1 MNYRVKQNDLMVE
14 IVKTG
19 AATDAMTFGT
29 LAEARIKAAEC
40 WDGKIGGMRL
50 LRRVTLTTRDKE
62 LTVDDVDPRS

>member
-1 MNYRVKQNDLMVE
+1 MNYRVKVTDLMVE

-62 LTVDDVDPRS
+62 LTVDDVEPRT